1 MVIRGTELMLII
13 QKLKLNFKL
22 IRELDF
28 ILIFFVMI
36 LSVFGLMNIYSVT
49 NRKSGYYFFDH
60 QMIWILISIFIVYVI
75 LCIDYSKF
83 ICYIDF
89 AYWFNVALLVYTYL
103 FTHPINGAKVWIQ
116 LGSVAVEPGEFCK
129 LTITLMLAKKIQEMN
144 GEINNFKNLC
154 TLFIYSI
161 IPTILILIAP
171 DLGLVLIVFFT
182 VLSILFICK
191 LDLKMMLSGLLVLVV
206 FVTVAWNFGLIK
218 EYQKQRLTSFISQD
232 SDLSGT
238 NLQVSQSK
246 IAIGSGGLMGQGF
259 NKSTYIQ
266 GDFIPE
272 SHTDFIFAV
281 VGSEWGLSGTVA
293 LLAVYAIVMTRII
306 KIGKNSKDVAG
317 TVICIGSFGA
327 LVFSI
332 LQNIGMTVGI
342 MPITGITLPFI
353 SYGGSSALCN
363 FVAIGLI
370 LNVGMRRKKINF

>member
-1 MVIRGTELMLII
+1 MLII
-13 QKLKLNFKL
+13 QKLKLSFKL

-49 NRKSGYYFFDH
+49 NRKNGYYFLNH
-60 QMIWILISIFIVYVI
+60 QVIWILISIFIVYVI

-83 ICYIDF
+83 IFYIDF
-89 AYWFNVALLVYTYL
+89 AYCFNVALLVYTYF
-103 FTHPINGAKVWIQ
+103 FTRPINGAKVWIQ

-293 LLAVYAIVMTRII
+293 LLAVYAIVMIRII
-306 KIGKNSKDVAG
+306 KIGKSSKDVSG
-317 TVICIGSFGA
+317 TVVCIGSFGA

-353 SYGGSSALCN
+353 SYGGSSVLCN